1 MLNLIQGHPQV
12 HSPGDFMKMT
22 FKATVCAAVLVLLCG
37 AATFAGGSDNKPLI
51 RVGVDTVFVNVTVVD
66 PLNRCVTGLE
76 QDVFR
81 VFENKVEQKIAY
93 FSEEEAPVSVGI
105 LFDRS
110 GSMKANNNIEAARS
124 AIVRF
129 MQSANPEDE
138 FFLVTFNQDAA
149 LVTDFTHES
158 GSIAGEIALDQPS
171 GRTAVYD
178 AVYMGLQKIK
188 KASNERKALI
198 LITDGE
204 DNSSRY
210 SPAEVK
216 ELAREMDVPIY
227 GIGEQGELGY
237 GRFDI
242 EEIVDMTGGRAFFPN
257 SFNELDYYID
267 LIHAE
272 LRNQYVLGYVP
283 SNKAHDGKWRRI
295 QVKLDA
301 PQGLPRLVVRSREGY
316 YASK

>member
-1 MLNLIQGHPQV
+1 
-12 HSPGDFMKMT
+12 MKMT
-22 FKATVCAAVLVLLCG
+22 HRIAGCVATLILLCAVSVFSG
-37 AATFAGGSDNKPLI
+37 DGDKSKPVI
-51 RVGVDTVFVNVTVVD
+51 RVGVETVFVNVTVVD
-66 PLNRCVTGLE
+66 PLNRCVTGLN
-76 QDVFR
+76 QSAFR
-81 VFENKVEQKIAY
+81 VFENKIEQKIA
-93 FSEEEAPVSVGI
+93 FFNDEEAPVSVGI

-110 GSMKANNNIEAARS
+110 GSMSTNNNITAARA

-129 MQSANPEDE
+129 LQSANPEDE
-138 FFLVTFNQDAA
+138 FFLVTFNQSPT

-158 GSIAGEIALDQPS
+158 GAIANQISLKQPS
-171 GRTAVYD
+171 GRTAVFD

-188 KASNERKALI
+188 QATNERKALI

-210 SPAEVK
+210 NPAEVK
-216 ELAREMDVPIY
+216 ELAREMNVPIY
-227 GIGEQGELGY
+227 GIGEQGALGY
-237 GRFDI
+237 GRYDI
-242 EEIVDMTGGRAFFPN
+242 EEIVGMTGGRAFFPN
-257 SFNELDYYID
+257 SFNDLDYYID

-283 SNKAHDGKWRRI
+283 SNKAHDGKWRKI

-301 PQGLPRLVVRSREGY
+301 PEGLPRLIVRAREGY

>member
-1 MLNLIQGHPQV
+1 
-12 HSPGDFMKMT
+12 MKMRHSIT
-22 FKATVCAAVLVLLCG
+22 GCVATVLLLCG
-37 AATFAGGSDNKPLI
+37 VSIFAGEGDKNKPLI
-51 RVGVDTVFVNVTVVD
+51 RVGVDTVFVNVTVID
-66 PLNRCVTGLE
+66 LLNRCVTGL
-76 QDVFR
+76 DKDAFR
-81 VFENKVEQKIAY
+81 IFENKVEQKIAF
-93 FSEEEAPVSVGI
+93 FSDEEAPVSVGI

-110 GSMKANNNIEAARS
+110 GSMKANNNIAAARA

-129 MQSANPEDE
+129 LQSANPEDE
-138 FFLVTFNQDAA
+138 FFLVTFNQEPT
-149 LVTDFTHES
+149 LVADFTHE
-158 GSIAGEIALDQPS
+158 GNAIAGQIALDQPS

-188 KASNERKALI
+188 KAANERKALI

-210 SPAEVK
+210 TPTEVK

-227 GIGEQGELGY
+227 GIGEKGELGY
-237 GRFDI
+237 GRYDI
-242 EEIVDMTGGRAFFPN
+242 EDIVEMSGGRAFFPN
-257 SFNELDYYID
+257 SFNDLDYYID

-301 PQGLPRLVVRSREGY
+301 SEGLPKLIVRAREGY

>member
-1 MLNLIQGHPQV
+1 MRQHGRRILILLALV
-12 HSPGDFMKMT
+12 L
-22 FKATVCAAVLVLLCG
+22 VCAA
-37 AATFAGGSDNKPLI
+37 ATWAGERDDKNKPLI

-66 PLNRCVTGLE
+66 PLNRCVTGL
-76 QDVFR
+76 DRDLFKI
-81 VFENKVEQKIAY
+81 FENKVQQQIAF

-110 GSMKANNNIEAARS
+110 GSMKANNNIAAAKA
-124 AIVRF
+124 AIGRF
-129 MQSANPEDE
+129 LQNANPKDE
-138 FFLVTFNQDAA
+138 FFLVTFNQEPT

-158 GSIAGEIALDQPS
+158 ASIAGQIALDQPS

-210 SPAEVK
+210 NPNEVK
-216 ELAREMDVPIY
+216 ELAKEMDVPIY
-227 GIGEQGELGY
+227 GIGEEGELGY
-237 GRFDI
+237 GRYDI
-242 EEIVDMTGGRAFFPN
+242 EDLVEMTGGRAFFPN

-283 SNKAHDGKWRRI
+283 TNKAHDGKWRKI
-295 QVKLDA
+295 QIKLDA
-301 PQGLPRLVVRSREGY
+301 PDGLPRLMVRAREGY